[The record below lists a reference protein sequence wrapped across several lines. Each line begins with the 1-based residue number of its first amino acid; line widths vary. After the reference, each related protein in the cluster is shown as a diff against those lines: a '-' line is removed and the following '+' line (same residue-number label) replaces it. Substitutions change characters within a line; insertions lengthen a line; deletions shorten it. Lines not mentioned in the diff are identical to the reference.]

1 MHPPHRYTRPL
12 LYLPPAMNA
21 IRKVGIL
28 GLGKMGAPMARHL
41 IAKGYNVAGFDP
53 VDAARRDAIGMGVNV
68 LDSPREVAR
77 ASELVIVVVGFDH
90 EVEAVIFGAN
100 GVVEAGVVEA
110 AQPGLV
116 VAIGSTVAPR
126 YSQRLAERLLERKI
140 VLLDVPLARGE
151 KAAID
156 GKLLIYGGGDE
167 AAFDACRPAFSAF
180 ASDIFHLGPAGAGQ
194 VGKMVNNLLLW
205 ACASASDEGL
215 RLGEAL
221 GVDSDQLRAA
231 LRAGSGQ
238 NWAMDNRADLSGMP
252 WAEKDMSIVLH
263 EADLARLALPLSG
276 TIKETIKAL
285 KIRLGYGLPHGF
297 E

>member
-1 MHPPHRYTRPL
+1 MSQL
-12 LYLPPAMNA
+12 
-21 IRKVGIL
+21 RKIGIL

-41 IAKGYNVAGFDP
+41 IAKGYNVTGFDP
-53 VDAARRDAIGMGVNV
+53 VDAARSAAAALGVSM

-77 ASELVIVVVGFDH
+77 QSDVVIVVVGFDH
-90 EVEAVIFGAN
+90 EVEAVIYGAN
-100 GVVEAGVVEA
+100 GVMEA
-110 AQPGLV
+110 ARPGLV

-126 YSQRLAERLLERKI
+126 YTQKLAERLKKQK
-140 VLLDVPLARGE
+140 VTLLDIPLARGE
-151 KAAID
+151 AAAVA
-156 GKLLIYGGGDE
+156 GKLLIYGAGDE
-167 AAFDACRPAFSAF
+167 EVFEACRPAFGAF

-205 ACASASDEGL
+205 ACTSANDEGL

-221 GVDSDQLRAA
+221 GVNADKLRKA
-231 LRAGSGQ
+231 LHAGSGQ

-263 EADLARLALPLSG
+263 EADLARLSLPLCG
-276 TIKETIKAL
+276 TVKETIKDL
-285 KIRLGYGLPHGF
+285 KIRLGNGLPAGF

>member
-1 MHPPHRYTRPL
+1 MTAAL
-12 LYLPPAMNA
+12 
-21 IRKVGIL
+21 RKIGIL

-41 IAKGYNVAGFDP
+41 LAKGYNVAGYDP
-53 VDAARRDAIGMGVNV
+53 VDAARRSAAALGVSM
-68 LDSPREVAR
+68 LDTPRDVAR
-77 ASELVIVVVGFDH
+77 ASDLVIIVVGFDH
-90 EVEAVIFGAN
+90 EVETVIYGAN
-100 GVVEAGVVEA
+100 GVIEA
-110 AQPGLV
+110 ARPGLV

-126 YSQRLAERLLERKI
+126 YAQRLAERLKDRKV
-140 VLLDVPLARGE
+140 VLLDIPLARGE
-151 KAAID
+151 KAAVD
-156 GKLLIYGGGDE
+156 GKLLIYGAGEE

-205 ACASASDEGL
+205 ACTSATDEGL

-221 GVDSDQLRAA
+221 GVDAAKLRVA

-263 EADLARLALPLSG
+263 EADLARLSLPLCG
-276 TIKETIKAL
+276 TVKETIKGL
-285 KIRLGYGLPHGF
+285 KIRMGLGLPHGS